1 MSIIAHRTDNIKP
14 ISKLLRYAVA
24 FLIGG
29 DIVATAVTARANDA
43 YAQKNSILA
52 DRFAPVSPL
61 DYYVDMYG
69 ADIDQPR
76 PYVTASA
83 TTRIHTAQNIDEL
96 LEIAVFRN
104 DCYTPPA
111 SFFGRVSL
119 DTLRRLYA
127 FVIDLDNVSL
137 SDLRLLI
144 SNSFFNLIPTYVVNS
159 GNGLHLVYLLDE
171 PVETFKSRIH
181 FLNSLFSNVKS
192 HFDNIGSYHVDHG
205 TSLLQSY
212 RVVGSQTK
220 RGEIVQ
226 AFKTGGRWGIDRLAA
241 ALGITAP
248 TTTAGQPAT
257 VPEAT
262 PRPSSVVPFPSAR
275 RGFYSHVLERM
286 GEVNEGHRETAM
298 FALAVIAYKCRIPRS
313 QIEHDLKIVYD
324 ILNAKGTPM
333 KLAEIT
339 KAMNGY
345 QLKYIRTRAE
355 KLESWLGFEFER
367 TTKRNGRTRAEH
379 LQHCR
384 EIRNERS
391 AKSKIDCIAKYL
403 SAHPTASNREIST
416 ALHMHMQT
424 VRKYRAT
431 FENTGFAGGV
441 SSIAFSTSPR
451 PGGYNLGQPSTG
463 EKEKDFFGHSAPV
476 ASRGREDYPVED
488 PVIVYPL
495 PLNCSTPVGGVREY
509 SEFDNRIPESG
520 SVSAAAAKKIFLHK
534 DTS

>member
-1 MSIIAHRTDNIKP
+1 M
-14 ISKLLRYAVA
+14 
-24 FLIGG
+24 
-29 DIVATAVTARANDA
+29 ATAATARENDA
-43 YAQKNSILA
+43 YKTKNEILQSHFSA
-52 DRFAPVSPL
+52 VSPL
-61 DYYVDMYG
+61 AYYIELFGEDV
-69 ADIDQPR
+69 DQPR
-76 PYVTASA
+76 PYITASA

-96 LEIAVFRN
+96 LEIAMFRN

-111 SFFGRVSL
+111 SFFGRVS
-119 DTLRRLYA
+119 TSNLRRIYA
-127 FVIDLDNVSL
+127 FIVDLDNVSV
-137 SDLRLLI
+137 SDIRLLI

-192 HFDNIGSYHVDHG
+192 HFDNKGSYHVDHG

-248 TTTAGQPAT
+248 DTTADRSAT
-257 VPEAT
+257 VPEAQ
-262 PRPSSVVPFPSAR
+262 RPASIVPFPSAR

-298 FALAVIAYKCRIPRS
+298 FALAVIAYKCRVPRS
-313 QIEHDLKIVYD
+313 QLENDLKTVYNN
-324 ILNAKGTPM
+324 LTQKGKPL
-333 KLAEIT
+333 KEGEIT
-339 KAMNGY
+339 KALGGF

-384 EIRNERS
+384 GIRNERS

-463 EKEKDFFGHSAPV
+463 EKEKDFSRHPAPM
-476 ASRGREDYPVED
+476 ASRGREDYHAED
-488 PVIVYPL
+488 PVIVDALP

-509 SEFDNRIPESG
+509 SEFDRRIPESR
-520 SVSAAAAKKIFLHK
+520 SVPAAAAKKIFLHK